1 MRNPLEDPRER
12 AMNCVGSPGTD
23 PRHCSKLGRR
33 RLSDRTNA
41 AKSRDEGS
49 RGRERD
55 EGDRAQH
62 RNLDPVPGACRP
74 AIRRTDSDP
83 LSWGSG
89 QRDRPD
95 PQRCVVRARRSDYRY
110 PTITERDESASDAA
124 LRQRSCVEILALH
137 DDDRVRGRRAKPIQ
151 LLPEPGRGDRGVK
164 IANRLPFDHGLCADD
179 IVTCRKRGES
189 HLHSELPECN
199 RNAARHLAM
208 VRGNSER
215 VEGSHRS
222 ELARGRRPFLV
233 AMRSMATNA
242 MAAEATV

>member
-1 MRNPLEDPRER
+1 MPSTRVPRRRPRAR

-74 AIRRTDSDP
+74 AIRRTDPDP

-137 DDDRVRGRRAKPIQ
+137 DDDRVLWPRHEADSVAARICSRRRRSGGREPSSARSSSVYGRRNH
-151 LLPEPGRGDRGVK
+151 LPG
-164 IANRLPFDHGLCADD
+164 GLQ
-179 IVTCRKRGES
+179 
-189 HLHSELPECN
+189 
-199 RNAARHLAM
+199 
-208 VRGNSER
+208 VR
-215 VEGSHRS
+215 
-222 ELARGRRPFLV
+222 P
-233 AMRSMATNA
+233 
-242 MAAEATV
+242 

>member
-74 AIRRTDSDP
+74 AIRRTDPDP

-137 DDDRVRGRRAKPIQ
+137 DDDRVLGRGTKPVQ
-151 LLPEPGRGDRGVK
+151 LLPESARGDGGVEV
-164 IANRLPFDHGLCADD
+164 ANRLPLDLRLCTDHV
-179 IVTCRKRGES
+179 ITCREGCKFDPDP
-189 HLHSELPECN
+189 ELLEGR
-199 RNAARHLAM
+199 RNSARDLTMIRDHHEWKTF
-208 VRGNSER
+208 VH
-215 VEGSHRS
+215 GSQH
-222 ELARGRRPFLV
+222 ACCPRPFLV
-233 AMRSMATNA
+233 AVRSTATTD
-242 MAAEATV
+242 TV